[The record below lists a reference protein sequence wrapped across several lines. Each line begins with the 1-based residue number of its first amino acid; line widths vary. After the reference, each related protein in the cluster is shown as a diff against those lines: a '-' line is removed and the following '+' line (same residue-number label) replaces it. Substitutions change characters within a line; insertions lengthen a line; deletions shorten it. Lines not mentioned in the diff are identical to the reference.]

1 MRAFFS
7 IDCVENKT
15 KAGSMSEE
23 SADKNKYGGKRE
35 KKTCEEKKRK
45 KALGRKEEEKGLGEQ
60 MRQKL

>member
-23 SADKNKYGGKRE
+23 SADKNKYGKKKKLVKKRRGKRLG
-35 KKTCEEKKRK
+35 EEKKRK
-45 KALGRKEEEKGLGEQ
+45 KAWENR
-60 MRQKL
+60 